1 MEGAYLGKE
10 VPRTRIGFLGAL
22 WSPTRYLLLDIK
34 LKPRY
39 SMSNE
44 RQGSPVC
51 LEERSKRTIRLL
63 GKSHV
68 LEVIWC
74 LVNAQEPVRFNHLR
88 REVNITATTLSRR
101 LEELADLGL
110 VSRTVYPEVPARVEY
125 ALTERGEGL
134 TEVMRSLWD
143 WIAIQG
149 A

>member
-1 MEGAYLGKE
+1 MKGAYLGKE
-10 VPRTRIGFLGAL
+10 VPRTRIGFLDAQ
-22 WSPTRYLLLDIK
+22 WSPSRYLLLDIN
-34 LKPRY
+34 LQPRG

-101 LEELADLGL
+101 LEEMSDLGL

-143 WIAIQG
+143 WIATQG

>member
-1 MEGAYLGKE
+1 MQGAYLGKE
-10 VPRTRIGFLGAL
+10 VPRTRVGFLGAL
-22 WSPTRYLLLDIK
+22 WSPTRYLLLDIN
-34 LKPRY
+34 LQPRG

-88 REVNITATTLSRR
+88 REVDVTATTLSRR
-101 LEELADLGL
+101 LEELSGLGL

-125 ALTERGEGL
+125 ALTKQGEGL

-143 WIAIQG
+143 WIGTQG

>member
-1 MEGAYLGKE
+1 M
-10 VPRTRIGFLGAL
+10 
-22 WSPTRYLLLDIK
+22 
-34 LKPRY
+34 
-39 SMSNE
+39 
-44 RQGSPVC
+44 
-51 LEERSKRTIRLL
+51 
-63 GKSHV
+63 

-74 LVNAQEPVRFNHLR
+74 LVNAQEPVRFNDLR
-88 REVNITATTLSRR
+88 REVDVTATTLSRR

-143 WIAIQG
+143 WIATQG

>member
-1 MEGAYLGKE
+1 MSHEG
-10 VPRTRIGFLGAL
+10 
-22 WSPTRYLLLDIK
+22 
-34 LKPRY
+34 
-39 SMSNE
+39 
-44 RQGSPVC
+44 QGSPVC
-51 LEERSKRTIRLL
+51 LKENSKRIIRLL

-74 LVNAQEPVRFNHLR
+74 LVNAQEPVRFNDLR
-88 REVNITATTLSRR
+88 REVDVTATTLSRR
-101 LEELADLGL
+101 LEELVDLGL

-143 WIAIQG
+143 WIATQG